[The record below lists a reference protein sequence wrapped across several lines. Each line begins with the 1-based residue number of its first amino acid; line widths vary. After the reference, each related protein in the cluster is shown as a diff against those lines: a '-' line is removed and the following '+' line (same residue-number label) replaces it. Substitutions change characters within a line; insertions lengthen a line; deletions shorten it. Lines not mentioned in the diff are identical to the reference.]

1 MAANGPRSLRLAARF
16 GAGWVTT
23 GPKVDSL
30 AEWFDAVGAL
40 SERLTKTLADAGRDA
55 EGFGRYLNLDS
66 SPQFSMESAGAFE
79 DLVGRAAELGF
90 TDVISHWPRP
100 EGVYAGRREVLEQV
114 ATEVIPRLRR
124 DLA

>member
-1 MAANGPRSLRLAARF
+1 
-16 GAGWVTT
+16 
-23 GPKVDSL
+23 
-30 AEWFDAVGAL
+30 VGAL

-66 SPQFSMESAGAFE
+66 SPQFSMESVGAFE

-114 ATEVIPRLRR
+114 ATEVVPRLRR
-124 DLA
+124 DLP